1 MKTLRGPR
9 ALARCLVVLALLLQG
24 HGVAEDGASR
34 SSIQTTMHAFFR
46 ALTSAFPWSLDE
58 QQFQAP
64 EHRQHILVALRA
76 LAQHAGQLDTHGQDV
91 PQSFG
96 TRGSRICS
104 VLISASASW
113 RKLRLRASPYQ
124 NALSWRWQLASLTPP
139 STPAKRS
146 CAPRALRRLIC
157 GLWVSLR
164 TISR

>member
-34 SSIQTTMHAFFR
+34 RSIQTTMHAFFR
-46 ALTSAFPWSLDE
+46 ALTSAFPWSLDA

-64 EHRQHILVALRA
+64 EYHQHMLVALRA

-96 TRGSRICS
+96 F
-104 VLISASASW
+104 
-113 RKLRLRASPYQ
+113 
-124 NALSWRWQLASLTPP
+124 
-139 STPAKRS
+139 
-146 CAPRALRRLIC
+146 LRR
-157 GLWVSLR
+157 SLNA
-164 TISR
+164 SRMILRYLRM